1 MVTDHRKGYL
11 DKAREW
17 SSVAIYPLQLA
28 VETPFRLK
36 DWLQSSFST
45 RADLRAENLR
55 LQAELRVADLRL
67 QRFAALAEEN
77 RQLRGIRESAGSI
90 TERTLVAEIMRV
102 DLDPFR
108 HRVLINKG
116 ASEGLYKGQAILDA
130 HGIFGQITRVGR
142 YTSEAILI
150 SDAAHAIPVQVN
162 RNGLRS
168 IAVGTGDLNKLSLP
182 FLTGEADVKVDDLLI
197 SSGLGGIFPPGYP
210 VARVMEVHKDTV
222 QPLAH
227 VRAVPF
233 AHLDTDTEVMLVWFR
248 HDSPAAPLK
257 ERNGEL
263 TTGDRNIGVTIL
275 STTPDPCTV
284 VPPARAAPTSPP
296 NSACDE
302 DDGRP

>member
-1 MVTDHRKGYL
+1 MATLNSETRPIIGRGPPLAARFIFLAALSVTLMVTDHRKGYL

-210 VARVMEVHKDTV
+210 VARVSTV
-222 QPLAH
+222 KRDPAETFAVVEAKPLAALDRDREILLIWYQEPP
-227 VRAVPF
+227 VDVP
-233 AHLDTDTEVMLVWFR
+233 V
-248 HDSPAAPLK
+248 PAAPAK
-257 ERNGEL
+257 PSG
-263 TTGDRNIGVTIL
+263 
-275 STTPDPCTV
+275 
-284 VPPARAAPTSPP
+284 RAKRGAQ
-296 NSACDE
+296 
-302 DDGRP
+302 